1 MAVLLRFI
9 RFKWSRKRL
18 DMAKRNTFFQDEKIE
33 KKIDFKQLMR
43 TLKYIL
49 PYKKTIIMVGI
60 FLLISSVTSLIPP
73 RLLKIIVDKVV
84 VNDDYKQLAI
94 MCGSMF
100 FLALIEITVTYIQTI
115 NMGKVGF
122 KVISKIRTDIFNHLQ
137 ELSFDYYD
145 SRPDGK
151 IVVRVT
157 EYING
162 LATFFSNYVLMFAVY
177 IVKVIVVTIFMLSL
191 SPLLTLVVF
200 CTVIP
205 MMVAITL
212 LKKVLGKRFTQLR
225 LKNSNRSAFLVE
237 SIMGEQIIKNYSRID
252 TNKSVYDDIHIKS
265 VREWWG
271 IVILSRLNSPI
282 VIGFWNVGTL
292 AIFGVSLMLILS
304 GSGTIT
310 AGTVITFTSYMA
322 AFREPISQIA
332 NIIQELAQ
340 VSSNLEQVFDTIDYP
355 TDIADKEGATELTNV
370 RGIVDFD
377 NVTFEYDEGQT
388 ILENFNLHVKPGQ
401 TIALVG
407 HTGAGKTTVINM
419 LTRFYDVKSG
429 SVRIDGIDV
438 RNVTLKSLR
447 REVGVLMQDPF
458 IFKGTIM
465 DNIRYGKWN
474 ATDEECI
481 RSAELI
487 HADKFIERFPG
498 GYNHM
503 LEERGSDL
511 SAGERQLI
519 SFARIVLKNPSV
531 IIMDEAT
538 SAVDT
543 ETEMIIQQ
551 ALDEITKDK
560 TTFIVAH
567 RLSTIKNADEIL
579 YIENKGIMES
589 GKHEDLIRKKGYY
602 YELASI

>member
-1 MAVLLRFI
+1 
-9 RFKWSRKRL
+9 
-18 DMAKRNTFFQDEKIE
+18 MAKRNTFFQDEKIE

-43 TLKYIL
+43 TLRYVL
-49 PYKKTIIMVGI
+49 PFKKTLIMVGI
-60 FLLISSVTSLIPP
+60 LLLISSVTSLIPP
-73 RLLKIIVDKVV
+73 RLLKVIVDTVV
-84 VNDDYKQLAI
+84 TDDNYKQLVLL
-94 MCGSMF
+94 CGSMF
-100 FLALIEITVTYIQTI
+100 FLAIIEITVTYIQTI

-122 KVISKIRTDIFNHLQ
+122 SIISKIRTDIFDHLQ

-145 SRPDGK
+145 NRPDGK

-177 IVKVIVVTIFMLSL
+177 IVKVVVVSVFMLSL

-205 MMVAITL
+205 MMVAITM
-212 LKKVLGKRFTQLR
+212 LKKVLGKRYTQLR
-225 LKNSNRSAFLVE
+225 AKNSNRSAFLVE

-252 TNKSVYDDIHIKS
+252 KNKAVYDEIHQKSVL
-265 VREWWG
+265 EWWH

-282 VIGFWNVGTL
+282 VMGFWNVGTL
-292 AIFGVSLMLILS
+292 AIFGVALVLILS
-304 GSGTIT
+304 GSSTVT

-355 TDIADKEGATELTNV
+355 VDITNKENAVELSDV
-370 RGIVDFD
+370 EGYVDFD
-377 NVTFEYDEGQT
+377 NVTFEYEEGVP
-388 ILENFNLHVKPGQ
+388 ILENFNLHVTPGK

-419 LTRFYDVKSG
+419 LTRFYDVKKG
-429 SVRIDGIDV
+429 SVKIDGVDV
-438 RNVTLKSLR
+438 RDVSLR
-447 REVGVLMQDPF
+447 SLRNEVGVLMQDPF
-458 IFKGTIM
+458 IFKGSII
-465 DNIRYGKWN
+465 DNIRYGKWD
-474 ATDEECI
+474 ATDEECME
-481 RSAELI
+481 SAKLI
-487 HADKFIERFPG
+487 HADRFINRFSG
-498 GYNHM
+498 GYYHM
-503 LEERGSDL
+503 LEERGADL

-519 SFARIVLKNPSV
+519 SFARIVLKNPSI

-538 SAVDT
+538 SAIDT
-543 ETEMIIQQ
+543 DTEMIIKE
-551 ALDEITKDK
+551 ALDELTRDK

-579 YIENKGIMES
+579 YIGNKGILEA
-589 GKHEDLIRKKGYY
+589 GRHEELINKKGYY
-602 YELASI
+602 FELANI

>member
-1 MAVLLRFI
+1 MAN
-9 RFKWSRKRL
+9 
-18 DMAKRNTFFQDEKIE
+18 RNTFFQDEKIE
-33 KKIDFKQLMR
+33 KKIDFKQLVR
-43 TLKYIL
+43 TLRYVL
-49 PYKKTIIMVGI
+49 PFKKTLIMVGI
-60 FLLISSVTSLIPP
+60 LLLISSVTSLIPP
-73 RLLKIIVDKVV
+73 RLLKVIVDSVV
-84 VNDDYKQLAI
+84 TDDNYRQLFL

-100 FLALIEITVTYIQTI
+100 FLAVIEITVTYIQTI

-122 KVISKIRTDIFNHLQ
+122 SIISKIRTDIFDHLQ

-145 SRPDGK
+145 NRPDGK

-162 LATFFSNYVLMFAVY
+162 LATFFTNYVLMFAVY
-177 IVKVIVVTIFMLSL
+177 IVKVVVVSVFMLSL

-205 MMVAITL
+205 MMILITL
-212 LKKVLGKRFTQLR
+212 LKRALGKRFTQLR
-225 LKNSNRSAFLVE
+225 AKNSNRSAFLVE
-237 SIMGEQIIKNYSRID
+237 SIMGEQIIKNYSRINKNKAVYAD
-252 TNKSVYDDIHIKS
+252 IHEKSV
-265 VREWWG
+265 VEWWG
-271 IVILSRLNSPI
+271 IVLRSRLNSPI
-282 VIGFWNVGTL
+282 VIGFWNAGTL
-292 AIFGVSLMLILS
+292 AIFGIALIMILS
-304 GSGTIT
+304 GSSAIT

-355 TDIADKEGATELTNV
+355 VDICDKEGATELKDVKGT
-370 RGIVDFD
+370 VDFD
-377 NVTFEYDEGQT
+377 NVSFEYEEGVP
-388 ILENFNLHVKPGQ
+388 ILENFNLHVTPGK
-401 TIALVG
+401 TVALVG

-419 LTRFYDVKSG
+419 LTRFYDVKKG
-429 SVRIDGIDV
+429 SVKIDGTDV
-438 RNVTLKSLR
+438 RDVTLKSLR
-447 REVGVLMQDPF
+447 NEVGVLMQDPF
-458 IFKGTIM
+458 IFKGTII

-481 RSAELI
+481 KSAQLI

-498 GYNHM
+498 GYYHM

-519 SFARIVLKNPSV
+519 SFARIVLKDPSI

-538 SAVDT
+538 SSIDT
-543 ETEMIIQQ
+543 DTEMIIKE
-551 ALDEITKDK
+551 ALDELTKDK

-579 YIENKGIMES
+579 YIGNKGILEAGS
-589 GKHEDLIRKKGYY
+589 HQELINKKGYY
-602 YELASI
+602 YELANA

>member
-1 MAVLLRFI
+1 
-9 RFKWSRKRL
+9 
-18 DMAKRNTFFQDEKIE
+18 MAKRNTFFQDEKIE

-43 TLKYIL
+43 TLRYVL
-49 PYKKTIIMVGI
+49 PFKKTLIMVGI
-60 FLLISSVTSLIPP
+60 LLLISSVTSLIPP
-73 RLLKIIVDKVV
+73 RLLKVIVDTVV
-84 VNDDYKQLAI
+84 TDDDYKQLALL
-94 MCGSMF
+94 CGSMF
-100 FLALIEITVTYIQTI
+100 FLAIIEITVTYIQTL

-122 KVISKIRTDIFNHLQ
+122 TIISKIRTDIFDHLQ

-145 SRPDGK
+145 NRPDGK

-177 IVKVIVVTIFMLSL
+177 IVKVVVVSVFMLSL

-205 MMVAITL
+205 MMLAITM
-212 LKKVLGKRFTQLR
+212 LKKVLGKRYTQLR
-225 LKNSNRSAFLVE
+225 AKNSNRSAFLVE

-252 TNKSVYDDIHIKS
+252 KNKAVYDEIHQKSVL
-265 VREWWG
+265 EWWH

-282 VIGFWNVGTL
+282 VMGFWNVGTL
-292 AIFGVSLMLILS
+292 AIFGVALVLILS
-304 GSGTIT
+304 GSSTVT

-322 AFREPISQIA
+322 AFRDPISQIA

-355 TDIADKEGATELTNV
+355 VDICDKENAVELKDV
-370 RGIVDFD
+370 KGYVDFD
-377 NVTFEYDEGQT
+377 NVTFEYEEGVP
-388 ILENFNLHVKPGQ
+388 ILENFNLHVTPGK

-419 LTRFYDVKSG
+419 LTRFYDVKKG
-429 SVRIDGIDV
+429 SVKIDGIDV
-438 RNVTLKSLR
+438 RDVSLR
-447 REVGVLMQDPF
+447 SLRNEVGVLMQDPF
-458 IFKGTIM
+458 IFKGSII
-465 DNIRYGKWN
+465 DNIRYGKWD

-481 RSAELI
+481 ESAKLI
-487 HADKFIERFPG
+487 HADRFIKRFSG
-498 GYNHM
+498 GYYHM
-503 LEERGSDL
+503 LEERGADL

-519 SFARIVLKNPSV
+519 SFARIVLKNPSI

-538 SAVDT
+538 SAIDT
-543 ETEMIIQQ
+543 DTEMIIKE
-551 ALDEITKDK
+551 ALDELTRDK

-579 YIENKGIMES
+579 YIGDRGILES
-589 GKHEDLIRKKGYY
+589 GSHEELIRKRGYY
-602 YELASI
+602 YDLASI

>member
-1 MAVLLRFI
+1 MPRGEIIV
-9 RFKWSRKRL
+9 
-18 DMAKRNTFFQDEKIE
+18 MAKRNTFFQDEKIE

-43 TLKYIL
+43 TLRYVL
-49 PYKKTIIMVGI
+49 PYKKIVIGVGV
-60 FLLISSVTSLIPP
+60 LLFISSVTSLIPP
-73 RLLKIIVDKVV
+73 RLLKIIVDRVV
-84 VNDDYKQLAI
+84 VDNDYKQLAL

-100 FLALIEITVTYIQTI
+100 LLAIVEIAVTYIQTI
-115 NMGKVGF
+115 NMGEVGF
-122 KVISKIRTDIFNHLQ
+122 SIISKIRTDIFDRLQ

-177 IVKVIVVTIFMLSL
+177 IVKVVVVSIFMISL
-191 SPLLTLVVF
+191 SPLLTVVVF

-205 MMVAITL
+205 MMVAISI
-212 LKKVLGKRFTQLR
+212 LKKILGKRFTRLR
-225 LKNSNRSAFLVE
+225 AKNSNRSAFLVE
-237 SIMGEQIIKNYSRID
+237 SIMGEQIIKNYSRIEK
-252 TNKSVYDDIHIKS
+252 NKTVYADIHTKS
-265 VREWWG
+265 MLEWWH

-282 VIGFWNVGTL
+282 VMGFWNVGTL
-292 AIFGVSLMLILS
+292 AIFGVSLMLILK
-304 GSGTIT
+304 GSSTVT

-322 AFREPISQIA
+322 AFRDPISQIA
-332 NIIQELAQ
+332 NIFQDLAQ

-355 TDIADKEGATELTNV
+355 VDICNKEGAIELKNV
-370 RGIVDFD
+370 RGKVDFD

-388 ILENFNLHVKPGQ
+388 VLENFNLHVEPGK

-419 LTRFYDVKSG
+419 LTRFYDVKKG
-429 SVRIDGIDV
+429 AVRIDGIDV
-438 RNVTLKSLR
+438 RDATLSSLR

-458 IFKGTIM
+458 IFKGTII
-465 DNIRYGKWN
+465 DNIRYGKWD

-481 RSAELI
+481 ESAKII
-487 HADKFIERFPG
+487 HADKFIERFSG
-498 GYNHM
+498 GYYHV
-503 LEERGSDL
+503 LEERGMDL

-531 IIMDEAT
+531 VIMDEAT
-538 SAVDT
+538 SAIDTDT
-543 ETEMIIQQ
+543 EMVIKE
-551 ALDEITKDK
+551 ALDELTKDK

-579 YIENKGIMES
+579 YIGNKGIMES
-589 GKHEDLIRKKGYY
+589 GRHEELLNKKGYY
-602 YELASI
+602 YELANI

>member
-1 MAVLLRFI
+1 
-9 RFKWSRKRL
+9 
-18 DMAKRNTFFQDEKIE
+18 MAKRNTFFQDETIE
-33 KKIDFKQLMR
+33 KKIDLKQLIR
-43 TLKYIL
+43 TLKYVL
-49 PYKKTIIMVGI
+49 PFKKTLIFVGI
-60 FLLISSVTSLIPP
+60 LLLISSITSLIPP
-73 RLLKIIVDKVV
+73 RLLKVIVDKVV
-84 VNDDYKQLAI
+84 TDDNYKDLALMCGAMFLLAI
-94 MCGSMF
+94 V
-100 FLALIEITVTYIQTI
+100 EITVTYIQTI

-122 KVISKIRTDIFNHLQ
+122 SIISKIRTDIFDHLQ

-145 SRPDGK
+145 NRPDGK

-177 IVKVIVVTIFMLSL
+177 IVKVIVVSVFMLSL
-191 SPLLTLVVF
+191 SPHLTLVVF

-212 LKKVLGKRFTQLR
+212 LKRRLGKKYTSLR
-225 LKNSNRSAFLVE
+225 AKNSNRSAFLVE

-252 TNKSVYDDIHIKS
+252 KNKAIYADIHEQS
-265 VREWWG
+265 VRQWWS
-271 IVILSRLNSPI
+271 IVLLSRLNSPI

-292 AIFGVSLMLILS
+292 AIFGVALVMILS
-304 GSGTIT
+304 GSSVVT
-310 AGTVITFTSYMA
+310 AGAVITFTSYMS

-355 TDIADKEGATELTNV
+355 VDISDKEGAVELKNV
-370 RGIVDFD
+370 EGKVDFD
-377 NVTFEYDEGQT
+377 NVTFGYEEGAT
-388 ILENFNLHVKPGQ
+388 ILENFDLHVTPGK

-419 LTRFYDVKSG
+419 LTRFYDVQNG
-429 SVRIDGIDV
+429 AVRIDGIDV
-438 RNVTLKSLR
+438 RDVTLRSLR

-465 DNIRYGKWN
+465 DNIRYGKWG
-474 ATDEECI
+474 ATDEQCI
-481 RSAELI
+481 ESARLI
-487 HADKFIERFPG
+487 HADRFIERFPD
-498 GYNHM
+498 GYQHK

-519 SFARIVLKNPSV
+519 SFARIVLKNPAI

-538 SAVDT
+538 SAIDT
-543 ETEMIIQQ
+543 DTEMIIKE
-551 ALDEITKDK
+551 ALDELTKDK

-579 YIENKGIMES
+579 YIGNKGILED
-589 GKHEDLIRKKGYY
+589 GNHEELLRKKGYY
-602 YELASI
+602 YELACS